1 MSYVNVYS
9 VTYSKKNEFYVELKQ
24 NRPEEQVSV
33 GAFFLLPQ
41 DAKGL
46 MLALKM
52 MIDEYEKEHG
62 EIEATQIERT
72 NTEPPKS
79 DWKGF
84 A

>member
-1 MSYVNVYS
+1 MSYVNSYS
-9 VTYSKKNEFYVELKQ
+9 VTYSKKNEFYLELRQ

-46 MLALKM
+46 MLALKTM
-52 MIDEYEKEHG
+52 LDDYEKEHG
-62 EIEATQIERT
+62 EIEAAQIERT
-72 NTEPPKS
+72 STEPPKS